1 MKAGRARAGGGRPVR
16 ERLLELNEL
25 LEASLITEDEC
36 RAKREQI
43 LAEL

>member
-1 MKAGRARAGGGRPVR
+1 V
-16 ERLLELNEL
+16 ELNEL